1 MGKSYTNLY
10 SGPAMF
16 GNYNKR
22 NKNMLLGK
30 IQAQVTHV
38 YQAEGVPGIAFLQKK
53 NK

>member
-10 SGPAMF
+10 SGPSMF

-22 NKNMLLGK
+22 NKSLLLGK
-30 IQAQVTHV
+30 IQPQVTHV
-38 YQAEGVPGIAFLQKK
+38 YQAEGVPGIILLQRK